1 MVSAMYVYCFSIIMD
16 IAFFT
21 ICIQQKTGG
30 TGARQAVSFGT
41 YSWLGATNM
50 AAGPNIMELSGIPK
64 VLFVTW
70 WQPWAGPGRG
80 GSQHLVR

>member
-50 AAGPNIMELSGIPK
+50 AAGPNIMELERCP
-64 VLFVTW
+64 LLR
-70 WQPWAGPGRG
+70 AGHHSIGAASRQ
-80 GSQHLVR
+80 SY